1 MRLSKIGTVIHGAGK
16 AVLRAT
22 LVPCGRT
29 VVAEVD
35 GFPRGGSQT
44 IKVTLGGV
52 RSTDEHLDGL
62 IQDAL
67 DKQRILLEGRPDM
80 MF

>member
-29 VVAEVD
+29 VLAEVE
-35 GFPRGGSQT
+35 GFPGGAQT
-44 IKVTLGGV
+44 VKVTLGGV
-52 RSTDEHLDGL
+52 RSTDEHLDRL

-67 DKQRILLEGRPDM
+67 DKQRILLEDRPGT

>member
-1 MRLSKIGTVIHGAGK
+1 MRLSKIGTVVHGAGK

-22 LVPCGRT
+22 LVPCGRA

-35 GFPRGGSQT
+35 GFSRGAQT
-44 IKVTLGGV
+44 VKVTLDGV
-52 RSTDEHLDGL
+52 RSTDEHLGKL
-62 IQDAL
+62 IQEAL
-67 DKQRILLEGRPDM
+67 DTQRILLKGRPDM